1 MPCHRNFE
9 TNSTPYQTKK
19 VEWKYSHNRL
29 ETVNPE
35 ACKDQCQAPENKCM
49 LNGEV
54 RSEDTEIVSQVVDTC
69 NVGVEDHPSTVESSS
84 TQCDYV
90 FSVTVIDNVRIP
102 SLSELE
108 ISAQV
113 RGHTANTNSCMLEG
127 NMKNSDVMVAR
138 AVIAPGSTVPVRL
151 LNPTGEPVN
160 LYSGSKIAL
169 LSEVLEVT
177 DSHLERETENM
188 TAVSNVCGSSMSSL
202 LHC

>member
-1 MPCHRNFE
+1 
-9 TNSTPYQTKK
+9 
-19 VEWKYSHNRL
+19 
-29 ETVNPE
+29 
-35 ACKDQCQAPENKCM
+35 M
-49 LNGEV
+49 LNSEA
-54 RSEDTEIVSQVVDTC
+54 RSEDTEIVSWVVDTC
-69 NVGVEDHPSTVESSS
+69 DVGVEDHHPSTVESSA

-90 FSVTVIDNVRIP
+90 FSVTIIIDNVRIP
-102 SLSELE
+102 SLSESE

-113 RGHTANTNSCMLEG
+113 RGHTVNTNSYMLEG

>member
-1 MPCHRNFE
+1 
-9 TNSTPYQTKK
+9 
-19 VEWKYSHNRL
+19 
-29 ETVNPE
+29 
-35 ACKDQCQAPENKCM
+35 M
-49 LNGEV
+49 LNSEA
-54 RSEDTEIVSQVVDTC
+54 RSEDTEIVSRVVDTC
-69 NVGVEDHPSTVESSS
+69 DVGVEDHHPSTVESSS

-90 FSVTVIDNVRIP
+90 FSVTIIDNVRIP
-102 SLSELE
+102 SLSEME

-113 RGHTANTNSCMLEG
+113 RGHTVNTN
-127 NMKNSDVMVAR
+127 N
-138 AVIAPGSTVPVRL
+138 PVRL